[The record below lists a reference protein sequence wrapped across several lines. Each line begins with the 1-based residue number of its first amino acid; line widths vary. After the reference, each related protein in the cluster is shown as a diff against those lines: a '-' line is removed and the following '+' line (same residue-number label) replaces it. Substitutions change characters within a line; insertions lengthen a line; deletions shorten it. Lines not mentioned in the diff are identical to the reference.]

1 MTLDKYLEE
10 EGFKKKTTKPLDKYL
25 EKRDFKKTSEPPPK
39 PVEKREN
46 DEPIY
51 VIQKHDASH
60 LHYDFRLE
68 FDGVLKSWAI
78 PKEPPL
84 NTGVKRLA
92 VQTEDHPIEYATFS
106 GIIPEGEYG
115 AGSVEIW
122 DRGSF
127 KLIKKTD
134 TKIEVNISGDKL
146 RGGYVLIKLKPRKG
160 EKRDVNWLFFKMKG
174 K

>member
-1 MTLDKYLEE
+1 MTLDKYLEK

-25 EKRDFKKTSEPPPK
+25 EKRDFEKSPEPPPK
-39 PVEKREN
+39 PVEKRET

-60 LHYDFRLE
+60 LHYDLRLE

-84 NTGVKRLA
+84 RTGIKRLA
-92 VQTEDHPIEYATFS
+92 VQTEDHPIGYATFEGS
-106 GIIPEGEYG
+106 IPEGEYG
-115 AGSVEIW
+115 AGNVEIW
-122 DRGSF
+122 DSGSF
-127 KLIKKTD
+127 KPLKRTD
-134 TKIEVNISGDKL
+134 TKIEVNIKGTKL
-146 RGGYVLIKLKPRKG
+146 KDGYVIIKLKPRKG
-160 EKRDVNWLFFKMKG
+160 EKRDVNWLFFKMKD

>member
-10 EGFKKKTTKPLDKYL
+10 EGFKKKTPKPLDKYL

-39 PVEKREN
+39 PVEKRET
-46 DEPIY
+46 DEPIF

-60 LHYDFRLE
+60 LHYDLRLE
-68 FDGVLKSWAI
+68 FEGVLKSWAI

-84 NTGVKRLA
+84 KTGIKRLA
-92 VQTEDHPIEYATFS
+92 VQTEDHPIEYATFQ

-115 AGSVEIW
+115 AGTVEIW
-122 DRGSF
+122 DSGSF
-127 KLIKKTD
+127 KLINKTD
-134 TKIEVNISGDKL
+134 TKIEVSISGDKL

-160 EKRDVNWLFFKMKG
+160 EKRDVNWLFFKAKG

>member
-1 MTLDKYLEE
+1 MTLDEYLEK
-10 EGFKKKTTKPLDKYL
+10 EGYKKKPPKPLDKYL

-39 PVEKREN
+39 PVEKRES

-60 LHYDFRLE
+60 LHYDLRLE
-68 FDGVLKSWAI
+68 FEGVLKSWAI

-84 NTGVKRLA
+84 KTGIQRLA
-92 VQTEDHPIEYATFS
+92 VQTEDHPIEYATFE

-115 AGSVEIW
+115 AGTVELW
-122 DRGSF
+122 DQGSF
-127 KLIKKTD
+127 KLIKRTD
-134 TKIEVNISGDKL
+134 TKIEVNISGEKL
-146 RGGYVLIKLKPRKG
+146 KGGYALIKLKPRKG
-160 EKRDVNWLFFKMKG
+160 EKRDANWLFFKMKG